1 MLYIIP
7 TDERSNYRQKSNSYS
22 ESSLSRMLIKGE
34 KYKAKSGLTP
44 GTYNIT
50 SRFFRREIQENP
62 EEVRKVE
69 SLIKN
74 IMENGTTKIVEEEL
88 MEISEGEEVP
98 MGYEETYYPSFYVD
112 QAQK

>member
-1 MLYIIP
+1 MRDQT
-7 TDERSNYRQKSNSYS
+7 TDRRVTSYL

-50 SRFFRREIQENP
+50 SRFFRMDIQENP

-88 MEISEGEEVP
+88 LEISEGEEVP
-98 MGYEETYYPSFYVD
+98 MAYEETYYPSFYID
-112 QAQK
+112 STQK